1 MNLLI
6 HGDERAAARTV
17 AWVIAS
23 AASDKPDLVLGLPTG
38 RTSIPVYEE
47 LAKLHAQGELDL
59 SRAGA
64 FNLDELQLPGDH
76 PASFRSFMRRHAWTQ
91 IGLDPRHCDIPD
103 GEADPELECAR
114 YDQAMAEAGG
124 LDLVFLGVGEDGH
137 VAYNLPGTATAST
150 HSVVLPAALAESLRI
165 PEEWRPLKAITMGLD
180 TLLSARR
187 LVMLAVGHVKAKA
200 VRALLVGPAIPEWP
214 CSLLR
219 DHERFDVVLDV
230 AASGGE
236 WPIAKRIMRRR

>member
-6 HGDERAAARTV
+6 HSDECAAARTV
-17 AWVIAS
+17 AGVIAN

-38 RTSIPVYEE
+38 RTPIPVYEE
-47 LAKLHAQGELDL
+47 LAKLHAHGELDL

-64 FNLDELQLPGDH
+64 FNLDELKLPGDH
-76 PASFRSFMRRHAWTQ
+76 PASFRSFMQRHAWTR
-91 IGLDPRHCDIPD
+91 IGLDPQRCDIPD
-103 GEADPELECAR
+103 GEADPDLECAR
-114 YDQAMAEAGG
+114 YDRAVAEAGG

-137 VAYNLPGTATAST
+137 VAYNLPGAPTAST
-150 HSVVLPAALAESLRI
+150 HCVVLPAELAQSLQVPES
-165 PEEWRPLKAITMGLD
+165 WRPLRAMTMGLD

-200 VRALLVGPAIPEWP
+200 VRALLEGPENPEWP

-219 DHERFDVVLDV
+219 GHGRLDVVLDL
-230 AASGGE
+230 AAAGGE
-236 WPIAKRIMRRR
+236 WPVAERIMRRR